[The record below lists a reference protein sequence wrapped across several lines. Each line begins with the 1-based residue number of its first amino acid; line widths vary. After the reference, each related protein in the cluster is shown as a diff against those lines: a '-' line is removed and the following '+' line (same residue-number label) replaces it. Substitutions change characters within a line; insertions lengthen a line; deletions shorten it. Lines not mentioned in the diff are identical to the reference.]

1 MHHGWYLPVAV
12 PLLVGLL
19 ALAGRWLLTAL
30 LEMGE
35 RRRLR
40 AAFAGY
46 VSPPVMQEILQR
58 RLPVGLGGAAPCMLF
73 ADIRG
78 FTTLSEGLAP
88 QAVIA
93 LLNRHFDRSTE
104 VSTARAAPS
113 AASAG

>member
-1 MHHGWYLPVAV
+1 MAV

-58 RLPVGLGGAAPCMLF
+58 RLPVGLGGEL
-73 ADIRG
+73 
-78 FTTLSEGLAP
+78 
-88 QAVIA
+88 
-93 LLNRHFDRSTE
+93 RHVCCCLPTSRLHHAE
-104 VSTARAAPS
+104 
-113 AASAG
+113 